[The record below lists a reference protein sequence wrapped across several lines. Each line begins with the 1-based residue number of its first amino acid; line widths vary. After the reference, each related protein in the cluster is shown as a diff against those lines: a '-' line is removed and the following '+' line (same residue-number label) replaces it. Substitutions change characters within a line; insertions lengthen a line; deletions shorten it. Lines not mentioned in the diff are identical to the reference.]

1 MSGHHDRLSGALAT
15 PPSGSRLSARGSAIQ
30 NVAFFLLVALTTLAF
45 LGLIASFAM
54 PVFWAAV
61 LATVFSPLQRRYVA
75 RLGGRRSL
83 AALAT
88 MLTILGLIV
97 VPLFLVGV
105 AVSREA
111 VYLHDQI
118 TSGAIDLQAPLR
130 FLRRMTPLA
139 SDYLAGFGVDVD
151 GLVQRLSTSAIAVSQ
166 FIASRALGI
175 GQDVLRITALFFL
188 MLYILFFLLRDG
200 SQLVATLIRVLPL
213 GDGRKRQLLAKF
225 ADVSLATIKGTLVVG
240 VVQGA
245 IGAILFWVLG
255 IPAPVF
261 WGSLMAVF
269 SVLPAVGPGLIW
281 LPAAVILLGMGQI
294 VKGIVLI
301 AAGVLVIGLVDNV
314 LRPVLVGRDTQMPD
328 YLVLLA
334 TLGGLAIFGVSGFV
348 IGPVIAAFFLVVWD
362 MFAQEFAERPI
373 PHDERST
380 AEADES
386 TAA

>member
-1 MSGHHDRLSGALAT
+1 MSSHRDRLSGPLAP
-15 PPSGSRLSARGSAIQ
+15 PPSGSRLTARASAIQ

-61 LATVFSPLQRRYVA
+61 LATVFFPVQRRYVA

-88 MLTILGLIV
+88 MLTIIGLIV

-118 TSGAIDLQAPLR
+118 ASGAFDLQSPLR

-151 GLVQRLSTSAIAVSQ
+151 GLVQRLSTAAIAVSQ
-166 FIASRALGI
+166 LIASRAFGI
-175 GQDVLRITALFFL
+175 GQDVLRISALFFL
-188 MLYILFFLLRDG
+188 MLYILFFMLRDG
-200 SQLVATLIRVLPL
+200 SQLVATLMRMLPL

-225 ADVSLATIKGTLVVG
+225 ADVSLATVKGTLVVG
-240 VVQGA
+240 IVQGGL
-245 IGAILFWVLG
+245 GAILFWALG

-261 WGSLMAVF
+261 WGSLMAVL
-269 SVLPAVGPGLIW
+269 SALPAVGSGLIW

-348 IGPVIAAFFLVVWD
+348 IGPVIAAFFLVVWE
-362 MFAQEFAERPI
+362 MFAQEFAERTI

-380 AEADES
+380 AGADES

>member
-1 MSGHHDRLSGALAT
+1 MSGPPDGRSGPLPAHPSRPRLTAC
-15 PPSGSRLSARGSAIQ
+15 GSAIQ
-30 NVAFFLLVALTTLAF
+30 NVSFFLLVALTTLAF
-45 LGLIASFAM
+45 LGLIISFVM

-61 LATVFSPLQRRYVA
+61 LATVFFPLQRRYVA

-88 MLTILGLIV
+88 MLTIIGLVV
-97 VPLFLVGV
+97 VPIFLVGV

-130 FLRRMTPLA
+130 FLRRITPLA
-139 SDYLAGFGVDVD
+139 SDYLARFGIEVE

-175 GQDVLRITALFFL
+175 GQDVVRITALFFL
-188 MLYILFFLLRDG
+188 MLYILFFFLRDG
-200 SQLVATLIRVLPL
+200 SQLVAMLIRVLPL
-213 GDGRKRQLLAKF
+213 EDGRKRQLLAKF
-225 ADVSLATIKGTLVVG
+225 ADVSLATMKGTLVVG
-240 VVQGA
+240 IVQGA
-245 IGAILFWVLG
+245 IGAILFWALG
-255 IPAPVF
+255 IPAPVL
-261 WGSLMAVF
+261 WGTLMAVF
-269 SVLPAVGPGLIW
+269 SILPAVGPGLVW

-294 VKGIVLI
+294 VKGIILI

-334 TLGGLAIFGVSGFV
+334 TLGGLAVFGVSGFV
-348 IGPVIAAFFLVVWD
+348 IGPLIAAFFLVVWE
-362 MFAQEFAERPI
+362 MFAQEHAGQTISQAERSI
-373 PHDERST
+373 
-380 AEADES
+380 AEPEKS

>member
-61 LATVFSPLQRRYVA
+61 LATVFFPLQRRYVA

-88 MLTILGLIV
+88 MLTIIGLIV

-348 IGPVIAAFFLVVWD
+348 IGPVIAAFFLVVWE

>member
-61 LATVFSPLQRRYVA
+61 LATVFFPLQRRYVA

-373 PHDERST
+373 PYDQRST

>member
-1 MSGHHDRLSGALAT
+1 MSSQRDRLSGPLAP
-15 PPSGSRLSARGSAIQ
+15 PPSGSRLTARASAIQ
-30 NVAFFLLVALTTLAF
+30 NVAFFVLVALTTLAF

-61 LATVFSPLQRRYVA
+61 LATVFFPVQRRYVA

-88 MLTILGLIV
+88 MLTIIGLIV

-118 TSGAIDLQAPLR
+118 ASGAVDLQAPLR

-166 FIASRALGI
+166 FIASRAFDI
-175 GQDVLRITALFFL
+175 GQDVLRISALFFL
-188 MLYILFFLLRDG
+188 MLYILFFMLRDG
-200 SQLVATLIRVLPL
+200 SQLVATLMRMLPL

-225 ADVSLATIKGTLVVG
+225 ADVSLATVKGTLVVG
-240 VVQGA
+240 IVQGA
-245 IGAILFWVLG
+245 LGAILFWALG

-261 WGSLMAVF
+261 WGSLMAVL

-348 IGPVIAAFFLVVWD
+348 IGPVIAAFFLVVWE

-380 AEADES
+380 AGADES